1 MQALAGAVCGLL
13 GAARCAR
20 GPGRALRAFA
30 QAHYD
35 LRRVC
40 LPRQLEW
47 VQGLG

>member
-1 MQALAGAVCGLL
+1 VCGLL
-13 GAARCAR
+13 GDAPARAALGAR
-20 GPGRALRAFA
+20 ARAFA